1 MGSIK
6 RDGWGW
12 IMVAT
17 VLACGGDSSDD
28 TGGNTNQTTGAPMTT
43 GSSTGTPTTG
53 GTTGAPTTGE
63 APGTD
68 SGGAT
73 TTTGE
78 PGTGTTGTTGDDTST
93 STGPGTTG
101 GSTTTGG
108 PPACG
113 DGVVDDGEDCDDGG
127 ESKTCNADCSPAACG
142 DGKLNAA
149 AGEDCDDG
157 GESKTCDADCSAA
170 ECGDGQ
176 VNAAAGEVC
185 DGQAPANASCD
196 ACAVACAPTHDDC
209 NMDLADGCEIDL
221 QTDAKHCGKCG
232 NVCANNATCK
242 AGKCVVPVNAFH
254 QYDFEARTVYIFKSD
269 KCADLNQHTT
279 YCQDRGLTWWKAKSQ
294 ADAQKLID
302 VAFGLDQWHTWIQVF
317 GAATNNNGTVDGYN
331 VVVDGPG
338 CVESSPDGWTAFRK
352 WACSFCEPTNYQ
364 SQSCCWDKDHAYDWF
379 VCQS

>member
-1 MGSIK
+1 
-6 RDGWGW
+6 
-12 IMVAT
+12 MVAS
-17 VLACGGDSSDD
+17 VLACGGDSSED
-28 TGGNTNQTTGAPMTT
+28 TGGNTNQTTGVQTTSGATT
-43 GSSTGTPTTG
+43 GPATGTTTGTPTTG
-53 GTTGAPTTGE
+53 TPTTGE
-63 APGTD
+63 EPGTD

-73 TTTGE
+73 TTGTTTAE
-78 PGTGTTGTTGDDTST
+78 LTSTGTTADSA
-93 STGPGTTG
+93 STGTSPGTTG
-101 GSTTTGG
+101 GSTSTGSQ
-108 PPACG
+108 PVCG

-142 DGKLNAA
+142 DGKTNAA

-157 GESKTCDADCSAA
+157 GESAACDADCSAA

-185 DGQAPANASCD
+185 DGEAPANASCD

-209 NMDLADGCEIDL
+209 NMDLADGCEVDL
-221 QTDAKHCGKCG
+221 QNDAEHCGQCD
-232 NVCANNATCK
+232 NLCVNNAPCK
-242 AGKCVVPVNAFH
+242 AGKCVPVVDAFN
-254 QYDFEARTVYIFKSD
+254 QYDFEGRTVYIFKSA
-269 KCADLNQHTT
+269 KCADLNQHTQF
-279 YCQDRGLTWWKAKSQ
+279 CADKGLTWWKAKSQ

-317 GAATNNNGTVDGYN
+317 GAATNNTGTVDGFN